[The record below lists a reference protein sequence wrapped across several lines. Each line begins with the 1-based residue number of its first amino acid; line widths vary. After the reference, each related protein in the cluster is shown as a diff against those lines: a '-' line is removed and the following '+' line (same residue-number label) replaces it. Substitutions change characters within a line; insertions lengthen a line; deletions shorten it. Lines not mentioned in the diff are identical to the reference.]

1 MSTRRSNR
9 QSGISTPA
17 EPAGPTFTASG
28 RQVRSRVAG
37 AYGEAPLSGQQEDVA
52 QIAAIS
58 EQGLDESGGQAF
70 TYGRG
75 QRSAGRGAHTR
86 GYNKN
91 FRSYDGTDE
100 DSPASTSGEEW
111 DGGDEDDDADDRM
124 IDDIDEEDLEMSDDE
139 VSAADDEEQELGSEY
154 RRSSLVVSLRY
165 QRKPSP
171 RSSGTV
177 LGHGEPPATN
187 GVIGSSSVAISD
199 SPNQEAQQPFQTF
212 TPQHDPHLQEAK
224 PMLQDSEGNIK
235 EVSLPISETSKTP
248 GSSTFARPVANAPP
262 V

>member
-1 MSTRRSNR
+1 M
-9 QSGISTPA
+9 
-17 EPAGPTFTASG
+17 
-28 RQVRSRVAG
+28 
-37 AYGEAPLSGQQEDVA
+37 A

-58 EQGLDESGGQAF
+58 EQGLNGSGGQTC

-75 QRSAGRGAHTR
+75 QRRAGRGAHTR
-86 GYNKN
+86 GYKKN

-111 DGGDEDDDADDRM
+111 DGGDEDDDDRM
-124 IDDIDEEDLEMSDDE
+124 IDDIEEEDLEMSDDE

-154 RRSSLVVSLRY
+154 KRRSLVVSLRY

-187 GVIGSSSVAISD
+187 GVAGSASEAISA
-199 SPNQEAQQPFQTF
+199 SQNQEPQQPFQTF
-212 TPQHDPHLQEAK
+212 SPQHDPHLQEAK
-224 PMLQDSEGNIK
+224 PMLQDSEGNAK
-235 EVSLPISETSKTP
+235 EVSLPTIETSKTP
-248 GSSTFARPVANAPP
+248 ESSTHARLVANSSP

>member
-1 MSTRRSNR
+1 M
-9 QSGISTPA
+9 
-17 EPAGPTFTASG
+17 
-28 RQVRSRVAG
+28 V
-37 AYGEAPLSGQQEDVA
+37 

-58 EQGLDESGGQAF
+58 EQGLNESGGQTF

-75 QRSAGRGAHTR
+75 QRSTGRGARTR

-100 DSPASTSGEEW
+100 ESPASTSEEEW

-124 IDDIDEEDLEMSDDE
+124 IDDIDEGELEMSDDE
-139 VSAADDEEQELGSEY
+139 VSAADDEEQELGSKY
-154 RRSSLVVSLRY
+154 RHSSLVVSLRY
-165 QRKPSP
+165 QRKPNP
-171 RSSGTV
+171 RSSGTF

-187 GVIGSSSVAISD
+187 GVAGSSSVAISD
-199 SPNQEAQQPFQTF
+199 SQNQEAQQPFQAF

-224 PMLQDSEGNIK
+224 PILQDSEVNVK
-235 EVSLPISETSKTP
+235 EVGLPTSETSKTAE
-248 GSSTFARPVANAPP
+248 SSTYARPVANSSP